1 MHHPRWALG
10 VALAG
15 ALCCGTLAQ
24 DEDKEVERLF
34 GAAIHGRV
42 VIRSQAA
49 NRLVALGALG
59 EARILQE
66 LSEEGLGLAAMGPPI
81 IEAIG
86 LCQSAQ
92 LRAALWPAL
101 VDGDFPWRPSV
112 ARALAEKPRASETS
126 GFAEHLTDPLAEV
139 RAAMVKGFG
148 GTQGDLDGL
157 NTMLRDEDDRVRRA
171 AALALLDRGQG
182 RALWFLIEELK
193 REDKFFE
200 RPTGM
205 SARIMVSR
213 ALSKRGVDLG
223 AYDCRLASTIKV
235 NAEALQKLIQSQE
248 GERPPM
254 ESWQIASGPVL
265 GERIGLELRSCRAGE
280 FFLRW
285 TDTDQLLVGQG
296 NAAVVTLPPGTTQR
310 LVQDLTRGYDNLE
323 GRRFFGAAGCDM
335 EQVLLRR
342 TPQAPSET
350 LVIAKGPA
358 FVPDLRPAHL
368 TNAYGPLIATL
379 PDQKSSDPRLHNLR
393 SRAIAA
399 LAVLGG
405 PLP

>member
-1 MHHPRWALG
+1 
-10 VALAG
+10 
-15 ALCCGTLAQ
+15 
-24 DEDKEVERLF
+24 
-34 GAAIHGRV
+34 
-42 VIRSQAA
+42 
-49 NRLVALGALG
+49 
-59 EARILQE
+59 
-66 LSEEGLGLAAMGPPI
+66 
-81 IEAIG
+81 
-86 LCQSAQ
+86 
-92 LRAALWPAL
+92 
-101 VDGDFPWRPSV
+101 
-112 ARALAEKPRASETS
+112 
-126 GFAEHLTDPLAEV
+126 
-139 RAAMVKGFG
+139 
-148 GTQGDLDGL
+148 
-157 NTMLRDEDDRVRRA
+157 
-171 AALALLDRGQG
+171 
-182 RALWFLIEELK
+182 
-193 REDKFFE
+193 
-200 RPTGM
+200 
-205 SARIMVSR
+205 
-213 ALSKRGVDLG
+213 
-223 AYDCRLASTIKV
+223 
-235 NAEALQKLIQSQE
+235 
-248 GERPPM
+248 M

-342 TPQAPSET
+342 TPQASSET

-358 FVPDLRPAHL
+358 FVPDLRPAPL